1 MTPFFILLCF
11 GSIVL
16 FLLHIFLY
24 NEYIQKQ
31 KNVKKKI
38 FLDESE
44 KINIEENLKKKENF
58 FDLELLSNK
67 EQQKVGI
74 LFGYDYNI
82 IFTSLKNS
90 EKCNDFSMFL
100 ENYLHFNKTYIF
112 QNNYKEDSYVL
123 LKNILESIE
132 ETTIVSLHKTTIF
145 LFFFTLTTCVKLKNN
160 TFQKAICIG
169 NDIILENDLKIY
181 LKKFKKI
188 NIICGFECIN
198 DTFSME
204 LTVQLKKKEQNKNC
218 NFIIEKDTD
227 ISFTKHGLQMIP
239 IPIAYEQKGQ
249 PLQIKFL
256 ENFQNSLN
264 NVESNLQSILQ
275 NIEYNYEIEKEF
287 SYNIFLISVSHINL
301 SSIIKAY
308 FTFLNISNIDL
319 YSFVQFLKEQ
329 NVIQFFS
336 YFPRQKINLF

>member
-1 MTPFFILLCF
+1 MLL
-11 GSIVL
+11 
-16 FLLHIFLY
+16 
-24 NEYIQKQ
+24 
-31 KNVKKKI
+31 
-38 FLDESE
+38 
-44 KINIEENLKKKENF
+44 
-58 FDLELLSNK
+58 NK
-67 EQQKVGI
+67 EKNQKTAI

-82 IFTSLKNS
+82 TFTSLKNS

-112 QNNYKEDSYVL
+112 QNNYEQDSYVL
-123 LKNILESIE
+123 LKNILESME
-132 ETTIVSLHKTTIF
+132 ETTIVSLHKTTVF

-160 TFQKAICIG
+160 TYQKAICIG

-198 DTFSME
+198 DTFSLE
-204 LTVQLKKKEQNKNC
+204 LTVQYFKKELNKNC

-227 ISFTKHGLQMIP
+227 ISYTNHGLQMIP
-239 IPIAYEQKGQ
+239 IPIKYEQKGQ

-256 ENFQNSLN
+256 ENFQNSLD
-264 NVESNLQSILQ
+264 NVEKILQNILQ

-287 SYNIFLISVSHINL
+287 SYNIFLISLSHINL

-308 FTFLNISNIDL
+308 ITFINKTDIDL